1 MNEHYLAS
9 SNNTYK
15 IDGLFKPNDVVIPTD
30 HPDQQCSG
38 LLLNKLQTPMP
49 RVLTEQDEETNHTQ
63 ASESDGRKV
72 FVTKRDS
79 AGKGSDSTYS
89 GTPESQTPE
98 CDDHKFLKV
107 NLKTGQSSPRQPQSY
122 TEIMMSRWQKTQDDL
137 PGQDLDDCLLMVK
150 PSTKTRDLRQAEP
163 EYAQTSYLRMRSTEE
178 AYCIYNYFDPVKNKA
193 LQSVDKKRGFK
204 HIQVNDRSFAM
215 QLMLQLYKKRGYSHE
230 TLFTGAAVLDRYL
243 ALTGPQNFA
252 SNQTTN
258 LALACLL
265 IGAKLEQPKH
275 PNFMNMINALED
287 LNGDKCKK
295 EDLVEL
301 EEKILRLLG
310 FDFNFNG
317 PKQFLDRYLR
327 VLGYDN
333 NAKVNQMALQILT
346 LSLVDEKLL
355 NYRASQI
362 AASAVVLAINIYMV
376 QKELKEGIADTC
388 ATSFFNH
395 DNGASNGAAAQS
407 SVLRK
412 RSDKRILNTNIW
424 NNVNVST
431 QTGYTM
437 EMLKP
442 CLYDLSKFIEEYLEP
457 NKLKYFDI
465 EAINTLQDCL
475 ADSRSGSTD
484 KPNKPVNIELIQ

>member
-1 MNEHYLAS
+1 
-9 SNNTYK
+9 
-15 IDGLFKPNDVVIPTD
+15 
-30 HPDQQCSG
+30 
-38 LLLNKLQTPMP
+38 
-49 RVLTEQDEETNHTQ
+49 
-63 ASESDGRKV
+63 
-72 FVTKRDS
+72 
-79 AGKGSDSTYS
+79 
-89 GTPESQTPE
+89 
-98 CDDHKFLKV
+98 
-107 NLKTGQSSPRQPQSY
+107 
-122 TEIMMSRWQKTQDDL
+122 MMSRWQKAQGDL
-137 PGQDLDDCLLMVK
+137 PSQDRDDCLLMVK
-150 PSTKTRDLRQAEP
+150 ESTKTCDLRQAEP
-163 EYAQTSYLRMRSTEE
+163 EYSQPSYLRMRSTEE
-178 AYCIYNYFDPVKNKA
+178 AYCIYNYFDPAKNKA
-193 LQSVDKKRGFK
+193 LANVDKKRGIK

-215 QLMLQLYKKRGYSHE
+215 QLLLQLYKKRGYSHE

-243 ALTGPQNFA
+243 ALSGPENFP

-362 AASAVVLAINIYMV
+362 AASAVILAVNIFMV
-376 QKELKEGIADTC
+376 QKELKEGADPASSFFAAMNQQNGADT
-388 ATSFFNH
+388 N
-395 DNGASNGAAAQS
+395 
-407 SVLRK
+407 RK
-412 RSDKRILNTNIW
+412 KSDKRILNTNIW
-424 NNVNVST
+424 NNFTVSS
-431 QTGYTM
+431 QSGYTM

-465 EAINTLQDCL
+465 EAIHAVQDCL
-475 ADSRSGSTD
+475 FEGQ
-484 KPNKPVNIELIQ
+484 PVRDAESAAIELIQ

>member
-1 MNEHYLAS
+1 
-9 SNNTYK
+9 
-15 IDGLFKPNDVVIPTD
+15 
-30 HPDQQCSG
+30 
-38 LLLNKLQTPMP
+38 MP
-49 RVLTEQDEETNHTQ
+49 RILSDQDEETTHTQ
-63 ASESDGRKV
+63 TSESDGAKV
-72 FVTKRDS
+72 FVTKRGS
-79 AGKGSDSTYS
+79 EGKGSDSTYS
-89 GTPESQTPE
+89 GTPESQIPE
-98 CDDHKFLKV
+98 VVGDQKIFKVDLKSG
-107 NLKTGQSSPRQPQSY
+107 KCSPRQPQSY
-122 TEIMMSRWQKTQDDL
+122 TEIMMSRWQKAQDNL
-137 PGQDLDDCLLMVK
+137 PSQDRQDCLLMVK
-150 PSTKTRDLRQAEP
+150 ESTKTCDLRQAEP
-163 EYAQTSYLRMRSTEE
+163 EYSQTSYLRMRSTEE
-178 AYCIYNYFDPVKNKA
+178 AYCIYNYFDPAKNKA
-193 LQSVDKKRGFK
+193 LKNVDKKRGFK

-317 PKQFLDRYLR
+317 PKQFLDKYLR

-333 NAKVNQMALQILT
+333 NTKVNQMALQILT

-362 AASAVVLAINIYMV
+362 AASAVILAINIFMV
-376 QKELKEGIADTC
+376 QKELKEGISDSHAN
-388 ATSFFNH
+388 SFF
-395 DNGASNGAAAQS
+395 AVSKSNTTNNNKPSGNIG
-407 SVLRK
+407 RK
-412 RSDKRILNTNIW
+412 GSDKRILNTIIW
-424 NNVNVST
+424 NNFKVSS
-431 QTGYTM
+431 QTGYTI

-465 EAINTLQDCL
+465 EAINALQDCQIN
-475 ADSRSGSTD
+475 D
-484 KPNKPVNIELIQ
+484 